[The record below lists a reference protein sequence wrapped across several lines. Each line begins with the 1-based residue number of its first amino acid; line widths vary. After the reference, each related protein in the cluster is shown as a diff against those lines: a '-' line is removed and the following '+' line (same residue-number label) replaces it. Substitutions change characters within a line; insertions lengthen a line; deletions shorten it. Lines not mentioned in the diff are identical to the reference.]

1 MNDTHDKDSSPRH
14 FTKKIY
20 QQFSMLFLMPVIR
33 RITFFLMVS
42 ALIAGATTWTRIW
55 AKAAFGIA
63 VTEAT
68 ISTVAGGGFGSD
80 VPVRQAPMV
89 LPTAVALDPRGRGFY
104 VVDEVDGTSLLR
116 FVNTT
121 ANLLTLAGVTI
132 QPNSINLIAGGGI
145 QSNDGF
151 LPLDTDLAQITGIAV
166 DPSGNAVYL
175 TIPAF
180 SAIRAINVGTQ
191 DFTVAGKTI
200 APGTISTIASPDQA
214 IFRAMAV
221 HPTTRELYFI
231 AGRLVFKLSTTGIQT
246 VVAGGGNPTTGN
258 GDGGQATQARLTSPL
273 GLAFDNSGNLLIA
286 DGGDARTIPGS
297 VRRVGIDGVINSL
310 ATGLEFPTGI
320 TTSPNG
326 DAYVALGNA
335 QQIIRVTPSGIKTRV
350 IGNQTMLLCDFNS
363 NPTCGD
369 GGPALQAN
377 LSIPD
382 STANVTLGIAADAR
396 GVYLPDFRFKRV
408 RFANLTGGPV
418 LVAGTTV
425 AAQTIN
431 TVVGNGLASPYDGTL
446 ATSAELFVPTGVAMD
461 ALGNLFIADTGN
473 NRLRFV
479 NRTAAPVTLF
489 VTTPYATT
497 VQPGQ
502 IVTLNRDAGEFQI
515 DDRITTALFLNPQGL
530 YAVPNGLII
539 VDSQAGAL
547 IKVPPGAVTGRR
559 SGVVRFLNTSSSDV
573 TFFPNGDA
581 KVVVSPGQVKDIAG
595 VRPPANPQGIGD
607 GLPANR
613 VAFFP
618 TKAILDRSGNLFIA
632 DQGNNRIR
640 RVDAQNGLVST
651 FYGDGAPQT
660 LQGPTGIAF
669 DNAGRLY
676 IADTRNNRILRQDA
690 VSVIA
695 FSVIADGTR
704 NIRRP
709 RDLTVDANGKV
720 FVTNSGMHQVL
731 DVDAPNNTLGTTSVV
746 AGVGEPG
753 FSGDNGPGVQARL
766 NLPDPGT
773 ATNDI
778 QVTAGIITLPTGD
791 LIFTDTVNNRVRLL
805 KRKNAVLSV
814 ASVSAASFAG
824 TELAPESITAA
835 FGDKLA
841 TQSQIAVGLPLPT
854 QLAGTTVKVKDSGGM
869 ERNAPLFFVAPN
881 QINYL
886 IPSGSAIGTAT
897 VMVTSGDG
905 TVSTGSINIAAV
917 SPGLFTANASGQ
929 GLAAAVVL
937 RVKENGA
944 QSFEPIAQ
952 FDPVQNRIVPIPIDL
967 GPATDQLFLI
977 LYGTGIRFRSSL
989 SATSA
994 TIGGAAAEVSYAGIV
1009 DGYAGLDQVNLRL
1022 PRSLAGQGLVNVV
1035 LTVNGKT
1042 ANTVTIQIK

>member
-1 MNDTHDKDSSPRH
+1 MNVTHDKDSSPRL
-14 FTKKIY
+14 FI
-20 QQFSMLFLMPVIR
+20 MLFTMPSIR
-33 RITFFLMVS
+33 RITLF
-42 ALIAGATTWTRIW
+42 LIAAVLLAGVTARTRIRAQSSLPVATTET
-55 AKAAFGIA
+55 
-63 VTEAT
+63 T

-104 VVDEVDGTSLLR
+104 VIDEVDGTSLLR

-121 ANLLTLAGVTI
+121 ANPLMLAGVTI

-151 LPLDTDLAQITGIAV
+151 SPLDTDLAQVTGLAV

-175 TIPAF
+175 TIPSF
-180 SAIRAINVGTQ
+180 SAIRVINTGTQ
-191 DFTVAGKTI
+191 DFTVLGKTI
-200 APGTISTIASPDQA
+200 APAAISTIASPDQA
-214 IFRAMAV
+214 VFRAIAI

-231 AGRLVFKLSTTGIQT
+231 AGRLVFKLNNVGMQI
-246 VVAGGGNPTTGN
+246 VVVGGGNPVTGN

-297 VRRVGIDGVINSL
+297 VRRVGIDGVISSL

-320 TTSPNG
+320 TTAPNG

-335 QQIIRVTPSGIKTRV
+335 QQIIRVTPAGVKTRV

-396 GVYLPDFRFKRV
+396 GVYLPDFRYKRV
-408 RFANLTGGPV
+408 RFTNLTGGPAI
-418 LVAGTTV
+418 VAGTTV

-431 TVVGNGLASPYDGTL
+431 TVAGNGLASPYDGTP
-446 ATSAELFVPTGVAMD
+446 ATSAEMFVPTGVAMD

-479 NRTAAPVTLF
+479 NRTTAPVTLF
-489 VTTPYATT
+489 VTTPFATT

-502 IVTLNRDAGEFQI
+502 IITLNRDAGEFQL

-530 YAVPNGLII
+530 YTVPNGVFI

-547 IKVPPGAVTGRR
+547 IKVPPSAVTGRR
-559 SGVVRFLNTSSSDV
+559 SGVIRFLNTSSSDV

-581 KVVVSPGQVKDIAG
+581 KVVVPPGQVKDIAG

-607 GLPANR
+607 GLMANR

-618 TKAILDRSGNLFIA
+618 TKAIVDRAGNLFIA

-640 RVDAQNGLVST
+640 RVDAQNGVVST
-651 FYGDGAPQT
+651 FYGDGNTQT
-660 LQGPTGIAF
+660 LQGPTGITF

-676 IADTRNNRILRQDA
+676 IADTRNNRILRQDTLTA
-690 VSVIA
+690 TA
-695 FSVIADGTR
+695 FSIIADSTR

-709 RDLTVDANGKV
+709 RDLAVDATGKV
-720 FVTNSGMHQVL
+720 FLTNAGTNQVL

-746 AGVGEPG
+746 AGTGEPG
-753 FSGDNGPGVQARL
+753 FSGDGGPGVRARL
-766 NLPDPGT
+766 SLPDPGT
-773 ATNDI
+773 NTNDI
-778 QVTAGIITLPTGD
+778 QVTAEIITLPNGD

-805 KRKNAVLSV
+805 KRKNTVLSV
-814 ASVSAASFAG
+814 ASVSAASFTG

-841 TQSQIAVGLPLPT
+841 TQSQIAIGLPLPT

-886 IPSGSAIGTAT
+886 VPSGTAIGTAT
-897 VMVTSGDG
+897 VIVTSGDA

-917 SPGLFTANASGQ
+917 APGLFTANASGQ
-929 GLAAAVVL
+929 GLAAAVAL

-952 FDPVQNRIVPIPIDL
+952 FDAVQNRIVPIPIDL

-989 SATSA
+989 SATAA
-994 TIGGAAAEVSYAGIV
+994 TIGGTASEAIYAGPAE
-1009 DGYAGLDQVNLRL
+1009 GYAGLDQVNLRI
-1022 PRSLAGQGLVNVV
+1022 PRSLAGQGVVNVV
-1035 LTVNGKT
+1035 LTVNGKA